1 MPVAGGAAC
10 SDLGTCPQ
18 TDEAYL
24 RETWMNQSVTTS
36 QLSGMDYDELSLEVS
51 VGPGGQRE
59 IRVLDAGLVGR
70 ARELFEAPYTV
81 EVLGQKLSELDHLLM
96 QSDSESSRK
105 RTRLAE
111 AIGEDLFRALFPGS
125 IGEALRRKLDQLYAR
140 QTDGRSGLRIRLSF
154 GQMMRSSPEIV
165 GLPWELITPPD
176 RSFSVNS
183 PETPLVRHLDLVRPG
198 RPIEVGR
205 PIRVLAILAS
215 PSGLRSIDLGPHEE
229 ALEAACERDNMEL
242 EIMWRTPLSKLRGQL
257 QKFRTRG
264 KPIHVLHFL
273 GHGGFDADGIGGLNF
288 ERSDGSRDRV
298 PGRSLAQLLSGCG
311 LQLAVLTTCMGGRM
325 MIKEGQHPFAGS
337 ASALV
342 AGNLPA
348 VVGMQFPVSE
358 AAAINFTK
366 SFYPRLAAGSSVEEA
381 VTEGRL
387 AMLGNDSGGLE
398 WASPVLFLRAP
409 DGVVTLGTG
418 SFSED
423 LEATSRSQRRSQRL
437 STDQKFHAGRDIYHA
452 NGSMKN
458 VQGDSYEAGR
468 DINVTR
474 SGRRDPR

>member
-1 MPVAGGAAC
+1 
-10 SDLGTCPQ
+10 
-18 TDEAYL
+18 
-24 RETWMNQSVTTS
+24 MNQSATTGH
-36 QLSGMDYDELSLEVS
+36 LSDIEYDELSLEVS

-59 IRVLDAGLVGR
+59 VRVLDAGLAGR
-70 ARELFEAPYTV
+70 ARELFEAPYTA
-81 EVLGQKLSELDHLLM
+81 EELGQKLSELDHLLL
-96 QSDSESSRK
+96 QSDSGSSR
-105 RTRLAE
+105 RRSQMAE
-111 AIGEDLFRALFPGS
+111 SIGEDLFRALFRGS
-125 IGEALRRKLDQLYAR
+125 IGEALRRKLDQLYER
-140 QTDGRSGLRIRLSF
+140 QKDCRSGLRIRLSF

-198 RPIEVGR
+198 RRIEVGR

-242 EIMWRTPLSKLRGQL
+242 EIMWRTPLNKLRSQL
-257 QKFRTRG
+257 QKFRNRG
-264 KPIHVLHFL
+264 KSIHVLHFL
-273 GHGGFDADGIGGLNF
+273 GHGDFDSDGIGGLNF

-298 PGRSLAQLLSGCG
+298 PGRSLGQLLSGCG
-311 LQLAVLTTCMGGRM
+311 LQLAVLNTCVGGRM

-342 AGNLPA
+342 AADLPA
-348 VVGMQFPVSE
+348 VVGMQFSVSE
-358 AAAINFTK
+358 AAAIRFAK
-366 SFYPRLAAGSSVEEA
+366 YFYPQLAAGSSVEEA

-409 DGVVTLGTG
+409 DGVVTVGAG
-418 SFSED
+418 SFSESRAGL
-423 LEATSRSQRRSQRL
+423 LENEGSPPSTAAQHVHSERDTYTS
-437 STDQKFHAGRDIYHA
+437 
-452 NGSMKN
+452 NGPMKITRGN
-458 VQGDSYEAGR
+458 SYEAGR
-468 DINVTR
+468 DIDVGDGSKT
-474 SGRRDPR
+474 RDPR